1 MNDRLRD
8 LSPEDTSSELVL
20 DLIDQHGGSY
30 TLSEARH
37 EELGRKY
44 GMEVLLLVVHEGDRV
59 VLRAVAL
66 EEGPEAAGE
75 AMLAMG
81 VEPAE
86 VLLQVAR
93 FRLALAVQQAAKAM
107 GEQVQAQAAQRQA
120 DRRN

>member
-1 MNDRLRD
+1 M
-8 LSPEDTSSELVL
+8 SPEDTHSELVL

-30 TLSEARH
+30 VLSEERH
-37 EELGRKY
+37 AELLAKY
-44 GMEVLLLVVHEGDRV
+44 GMDVLLLVVHDGGQI

-81 VEPAE
+81 VAPDLVAI
-86 VLLQVAR
+86 QVAR
-93 FRLALAVQQAAKAM
+93 FRAAVAAEHVVRGAI
-107 GEQVQAQAAQRQA
+107 ELAAQRKR